1 MEQSTVVSSL
11 NYALTRSGGRQ
22 QGVTEDNT
30 ASECPWED
38 IFSST
43 QLTKDMAQ
51 AASFALYS
59 IWPSTRPLSMILCH
73 WWWSHSLVEEI
84 NMKFPSLV
92 FDFNLTS
99 NGIISIT
106 QPNPK
111 DAINPMVDHPVMTFP
126 LPLCPVIGV
135 H

>member
-1 MEQSTVVSSL
+1 
-11 NYALTRSGGRQ
+11 
-22 QGVTEDNT
+22 
-30 ASECPWED
+30 
-38 IFSST
+38 
-43 QLTKDMAQ
+43 MAQ

-59 IWPSTRPLSMILCH
+59 IWQSPHPLSLILWH
-73 WWWSHSLVEEI
+73 RLWTVEEI

-111 DAINPMVDHPVMTFP
+111 DAINTMMDHPVMTFP
-126 LPLCPVIGV
+126 LPRCPVIGV